1 MLQLIETGA
10 SPPEYYVWQRW
21 GRVGATG
28 QSTLKGPSSLAVAMI
43 QFLAKFEDKT
53 KNEFWK
59 RPFTPHPDKYTV
71 VVTARA
77 VAATAQYSPG
87 LGAIDF
93 EAGVVHLATWSSQ
106 RFVKALDELCGDGEM
121 RIGNVKAGDEIDVEF
136 MSATELADDA
146 FWDHTATVLEV
157 FQAGLTTNRDGMI
170 CGTPGGFSIQNTA
183 TGEVKRLTTL
193 DLKDTRIDIIESPR
207 FKNLWETHQQQ
218 LVPVPDG
225 IAYADGVVPPALDA
239 ALNADVDRLIALEPE
254 DYHPGS
260 GMRVR
265 DLVHPSLY
273 PYVAGRSIRQSA
285 AVPATTPEFDR
296 FGRKYEASRYQWL
309 PTPFQIDEHGD
320 VTIPTYI
327 NNLSR
332 ERHQDAYTNLA
343 LLFSLALPLI
353 ESVVGY
359 VDRAEFYDDDA
370 KEAPDEDAPAREDP
384 DATVPPTSLRSRDLL
399 VIPKIVEY
407 QLRPG
412 ETHEGVWHVEGMSHE
427 HIVATCVYVLSRD
440 TALEGGDLLFKRAY
454 TLAEASLLYWN
465 VPQDRPTAFNTIVDE
480 GTVPIGRVPLP
491 AGRLLVFPNSHI
503 HKLTKLWNTQEEG
516 KAGETIGAGK
526 AGEAGEGVLPG
537 EAGDASDARDAAAGP
552 ARRRVIVFWVV
563 DPAVTDMPST
573 FDVAPQQDGVLTREE
588 ALAMRL
594 ELMEERK
601 RHKQNLNVRAVSL
614 CEH

>member
-59 RPFTPHPDKYTV
+59 RPFTPHPGKYTV
-71 VVTARA
+71 VGTA
-77 VAATAQYSPG
+77 T
-87 LGAIDF
+87 DNH
-93 EAGVVHLATWSSQ
+93 EASRPNVHLATWSNR
-106 RFVKALDELCGDGEM
+106 RFVEALNQLSGDGEM
-121 RIGNVKAGDEIDVEF
+121 GIGDVEAGDEIDVEF
-136 MSATELADDA
+136 YQCDGMEDDA

-157 FQAGLTTNRDGMI
+157 FQADLTTNRDGMI
-170 CGTPGGFSIQNTA
+170 CSTPGGFIIRNTS
-183 TGEVKRLTTL
+183 TGEVKRFTTL

-218 LVPVPDG
+218 QVPVPDG
-225 IAYADGVVPPALDA
+225 VAYADGLVPDTLVAN
-239 ALNADVDRLIALEPE
+239 LNADVDRLIALEPE

-260 GMRVR
+260 GTRVR

-273 PYVAGRSIRQSA
+273 PFVAGRSVRQTA
-285 AVPATTPEFDR
+285 TPATPVAAPEYDR
-296 FGRKYEASRYQWL
+296 FGRKYEWSRFQWL
-309 PTPFQIDEHGD
+309 PTPFRIDERGG

-332 ERHQDAYTNLA
+332 ERHPDAYTHLA
-343 LLFSLALPLI
+343 SLFALALPLI

-359 VDRAEFYDDDA
+359 VDRSKFYDDDA

-454 TLAEASLLYWN
+454 TLAEASLLYWS
-465 VPQDRPTAFNTIVDE
+465 VPEDRPTAFENMLDE

-503 HKLTKLWNTQEEG
+503 HKLTQLWNTREAG
-516 KAGETIGAGK
+516 DAGDAGEACEKVGAGK
-526 AGEAGEGVLPG
+526 AGEAGEGVSPG
-537 EAGDASDARDAAAGP
+537 EAGDAGDARDAGVGS
-552 ARRRVIVFWVV
+552 ARRRVIVFWIV

-573 FDVAPQQDGVLTREE
+573 FDVAPQQGTVFTREE